1 MPTLEEV
8 MTEWRL
14 RDAQKHGLGEGYVQ
28 EHFNRMSNFEFMQ
41 ALSEAIEE
49 MREHG
54 YFNQ

>member
-28 EHFNRMSNFEFMQ
+28 EHFNRMSNYEFMQ

-49 MREHG
+49 MRESG
-54 YFNQ
+54 YFNK